1 MMFVYKSKNPKL
13 TNVCSVDGWSR
24 IQTLKKDFHPKFYQ
38 LIKAFQKV
46 SFIPAVLNTSLNLPG
61 EVLCEDSNDLYKLM
75 KTSKLKYAYICDEDK
90 LVWLE

>member
-1 MMFVYKSKNPKL
+1 MFVYKSKNPKL
-13 TNVCSVDGWSR
+13 TNVCSVDGSSR